1 MKKLF
6 VLTLALLML
15 LASCGA
21 GDETTALPDESEG
34 SSVNTPNENVDTSVD
49 VKEPD
54 VFDMKNADGLD
65 ALVGVTHNSTV
76 TVSVLEDT
84 YVEGGNSAN
93 KNFGASEMMDFKALN
108 TEEPQKYEGYYR
120 VPLLKFDISSLPKDG
135 VLSVILSLD
144 CFVLET
150 PGYETEV
157 LVYGCDPET
166 WDEMSVTYSTRPQN
180 GELVASAIVKGKG
193 IVNIDVTDYV
203 LNCIKYYDTEV
214 SFALE
219 GSAESMKRLNF
230 SSKERGEGTS
240 AFLSV
245 TCGDYAYTTEL
256 AYDGEN
262 PWKLAMQNVSEWL
275 EKWEIIK
282 KGGDE
287 SAEQVVKIDAE
298 YSLNVDAC
306 QVGQT
311 DGVNTRYSAHKTRLI
326 STLQN
331 YIPDFSEVAK
341 YDVYGGLMD
350 EAMKQEATGYFYTKK
365 IGDRW
370 WNIDPLGYPFYRT
383 AVVCVT
389 AGDSGAQKQAVLAKY
404 GDTQTWAQTATD
416 RLKELGFNSTGNWSD
431 IANLI
436 EVENP
441 LSQTQRWNI
450 MSNYATA
457 VGIKL
462 PTPGNTTY
470 AENVMPVFDPE
481 FIKSAMASTKAQT
494 EGYAGAPEV
503 YGWFSDNELPCDL
516 NTLDYSLKKDPKDPK
531 WAHTYATAWTFMYMK
546 TGKLDVTRAD
556 ITDELRLEYRAMVYD
571 KYFSVAKLCK
581 DKYVPM
587 HQYLGSRF
595 TNGSFLDEYI
605 VRVAGYYCD
614 VVSLNYYG
622 AWDAKATVIENLQ
635 KWSGKPFA
643 VTEWYAKGM
652 DVWEADN
659 RMTNKG
665 GAGFIVK
672 TQADR
677 GKFYQNFALSL
688 LECKGCIG
696 FDWFKYWDDD
706 LVSSTSDHSNKGML
720 DNNGEE
726 YAPLVNSMKELNTQ
740 KYNLIEFFDA
750 R

>member
-1 MKKLF
+1 MKKLCA
-6 VLTLALLML
+6 LTLALLML

-21 GDETTALPDESEG
+21 GDETTALPNESEE

-76 TVSVLEDT
+76 TISVLEDT

-311 DGVNTRYSAHKTRLI
+311 DGENTRYSAHKTRLI

-416 RLKELGFNSTGNWSD
+416 RLKELDSTFHLIIYKASGNRMLCK
-431 IANLI
+431 I
-436 EVENP
+436 
-441 LSQTQRWNI
+441 LSELHRNI
-450 MSNYATA
+450 RSYR
-457 VGIKL
+457 KL
-462 PTPGNTTY
+462 SLTVPG
-470 AENVMPVFDPE
+470 
-481 FIKSAMASTKAQT
+481 
-494 EGYAGAPEV
+494 
-503 YGWFSDNELPCDL
+503 
-516 NTLDYSLKKDPKDPK
+516 
-531 WAHTYATAWTFMYMK
+531 
-546 TGKLDVTRAD
+546 
-556 ITDELRLEYRAMVYD
+556 RLERSIDEHKSILAAIKARDGVLSDKLTSEHLENAMNNM
-571 KYFSVAKLCK
+571 L
-581 DKYVPM
+581 
-587 HQYLGSRF
+587 
-595 TNGSFLDEYI
+595 I
-605 VRVAGYYCD
+605 
-614 VVSLNYYG
+614 
-622 AWDAKATVIENLQ
+622 AT
-635 KWSGKPFA
+635 
-643 VTEWYAKGM
+643 
-652 DVWEADN
+652 
-659 RMTNKG
+659 
-665 GAGFIVK
+665 
-672 TQADR
+672 
-677 GKFYQNFALSL
+677 
-688 LECKGCIG
+688 
-696 FDWFKYWDDD
+696 
-706 LVSSTSDHSNKGML
+706 
-720 DNNGEE
+720 
-726 YAPLVNSMKELNTQ
+726 KE
-740 KYNLIEFFDA
+740 K
-750 R
+750 